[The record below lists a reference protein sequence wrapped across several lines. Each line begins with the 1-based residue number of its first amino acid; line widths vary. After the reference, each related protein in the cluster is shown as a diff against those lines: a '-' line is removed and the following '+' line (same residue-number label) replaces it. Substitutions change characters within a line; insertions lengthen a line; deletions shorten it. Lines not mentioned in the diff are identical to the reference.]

1 MENPNK
7 PIRNSSPLS
16 WLALIFAVA
25 VFILLM
31 LQKCDSKQLP
41 AGGFIADKIDTYKDN
56 LGEDRAKQ
64 ETGGKGDNSNSA
76 YYKSEI
82 ARLTKALGI
91 KESDILAITDV
102 NAKLQDTVKLVR
114 VERDAANNKLWNW
127 EKTYASGSKVKATMS
142 EKDSIL
148 HTDIDVKL
156 QVTDYV
162 EKGGLFKK
170 TKYYTDI
177 YSPDQ
182 NISINGLKTYRK
194 ETVIKPKRVGIGVQ
208 FGYGLSSDFKIAP
221 YVGIGLSYNVLSF

>member
-1 MENPNK
+1 M
-7 PIRNSSPLS
+7 SPFEWMGILFV
-16 WLALIFAVA
+16 LA
-25 VFILLM
+25 VFILYCLRN
-31 LQKCDSKQLP
+31 CDSTKAP

-56 LGEDRAKQ
+56 LGETRAKQ

-82 ARLTKALGI
+82 ERLTKALGV
-91 KESDILAITDV
+91 KESDLLAITDV
-102 NAKLQDTVKLVR
+102 NAKL
-114 VERDAANNKLWNW
+114 RDSFKVAKVTLDEANNKLWNW
-127 EKTYASGSKVKATMS
+127 EKTYASGTKLKATMS
-142 EKDSIL
+142 EKDSVL

-162 EKGGLFKK
+162 DKGGLFGK

-182 NISINGLKTYRK
+182 NVSINGLKTYRK

-208 FGYGLSSDFKIAP
+208 FGYGLSSDFKVAP
-221 YVGIGLSYNVLSF
+221 YVGIGLSYNLFSF

>member
-1 MENPNK
+1 MKQK
-7 PIRNSSPLS
+7 PVRNSSPLS
-16 WLALIFAVA
+16 WLALIFAIA
-25 VFILLM
+25 VLVLM
-31 LQKCDSKQLP
+31 LLQKCDSKQLP

-56 LGEDRAKQ
+56 LGEQRTKQ
-64 ETGGKGDNSNSA
+64 ETGGRGENSNTA

-82 ARLTKALGI
+82 ERLTKALGI
-91 KESDILAITDV
+91 KENALLAVTDV
-102 NAKLQDTVKLVR
+102 NAKLRDSVRLAKLTVD
-114 VERDAANNKLWNW
+114 EANNKIWNW
-127 EKTYASGSKVKATMS
+127 EKTYASGSTIKATMN

-148 HTDIDVKL
+148 RPEVDVKL

-162 EKGGLFKK
+162 DKGGLFGK

-208 FGYGLSSDFKIAP
+208 FGYGLSTNFKITP
-221 YVGIGLSYNVLSF
+221 YVGLGLSYNLISF

>member
-1 MENPNK
+1 MEQKK
-7 PIRNSSPLS
+7 PIRNSSPIS

-25 VFILLM
+25 VLILML
-31 LQKCDSKQLP
+31 LQKCDSKQIP
-41 AGGFIADKIDTYKDN
+41 VGGFIADKIDTYKDN
-56 LGEDRAKQ
+56 LGEQRAKQ
-64 ETGGKGDNSNSA
+64 ETGGRGENSNTA

-82 ARLTKALGI
+82 ERLTKALGI
-91 KESDILAITDV
+91 KENALLAVTDV
-102 NAKLQDTVKLVR
+102 NAKLLDTVKLVR

-127 EKTYASGSKVKATMS
+127 EKTYASGSKLKATMS
-142 EKDSIL
+142 EKDSVL

-162 EKGGLFKK
+162 ERGGLFGK

-208 FGYGLSSDFKIAP
+208 FGYGLSTNFKITP
-221 YVGIGLSYNVLSF
+221 YVGLGLSYNLISF

>member
-1 MENPNK
+1 MENTNK

-16 WLALIFAVA
+16 WMAFIFALA
-25 VFILLM
+25 VFILFL

-41 AGGFIADKIDTYKDN
+41 VGGFIADKIDTYKDN
-56 LGEDRAKQ
+56 LGEQRAKQ

-82 ARLTKALGI
+82 DRLTKALGI
-91 KESDILAITDV
+91 KENALLAVTDV
-102 NAKLQDTVKLVR
+102 NAKLRDSVRLAKLTVD
-114 VERDAANNKLWNW
+114 EANNKIWNW
-127 EKTYASGSKVKATMS
+127 EKTYASGSTIKATMN

-148 HTDIDVKL
+148 RPEVDVKL

-162 EKGGLFKK
+162 DKGGLFGK

-208 FGYGLSSDFKIAP
+208 FGYGLSTDFKIAP
-221 YVGIGLSYNVLSF
+221 YVGIGLSYNVFSF